1 MTFVAPWA
9 LFGLLAAA
17 IPILLH
23 LVQRREPPE
32 RAFPAVQ
39 YLQDA
44 TREHRRRLRFRHWLL
59 LVCRTL
65 LIVALVL
72 AAAGPLLRRAVP
84 LGRHAPTAMVLVID
98 NSASSAAVVDGAPL
112 VSLLVA
118 RAREVLARATP
129 ADRLWLLLADGV
141 ARPGSATE
149 LLARLDE
156 IAPLPGRLDLGAA
169 VRQGRELVRS
179 SGRPGE
185 VVLLTDA
192 QRTAVA
198 PAENGAP
205 VVVLRPSGN
214 APPNRAIASLDAGA
228 QPWGPDGG
236 RVDVAVTSDDTAA
249 VPISLEVDGQSRR
262 DALVTPGVATSLRL
276 TSPATGWRIVRT
288 LLPPDELRL
297 DDERSLAL
305 RVAPPAEV
313 SWDPT
318 DRFLAAALDVLSA
331 AGRLRPGGG
340 VRVGG
345 LGAGPSIVVPP
356 EDPALLGALNR
367 ALAARGA
374 AWRFGSVR
382 SEPVQSDS
390 SALLP
395 EAVRV
400 LRRVTL
406 EASGV
411 SADTLVTVGGEPW
424 IVRSGNLVLVG
435 SRFDPSWTDLPI
447 RAGFVPLLD
456 ALATRTVRGE
466 PVLPEAAAGA
476 PMQLPPRT
484 TAVSAANATPMPVEG
499 GAPWQ
504 PPAPG
509 VYWLLEGRDT
519 LGAVAA
525 ALDDRESRL
534 ARATDGE
541 LEAAWPGTI
550 VANLTDGAGRTFTT
564 GGRGDLRPLLLV
576 LALLCVVGESLL
588 AGARRTA
595 N

>member
-9 LFGLLAAA
+9 LVGLLAAA

-59 LVCRTL
+59 LLCRTL

-72 AAAGPLLRRAVP
+72 AAAGPLLRRTVP

-112 VSLLVA
+112 VSLLA
-118 RAREVLARATP
+118 AQAREVLGRATP
-129 ADRLWLLLADGV
+129 ADRLWLVLADGV

-149 LLARLDE
+149 LLTRLDSLQ
-156 IAPLPGRLDLGAA
+156 PLPGRLDLGAA
-169 VRQGRELVRS
+169 VRQGRELIRG
-179 SGRPGE
+179 SGRTGE
-185 VVLLTDA
+185 VVILTDA
-192 QRTAVA
+192 QRTAVS
-198 PAENGAP
+198 PAADGAAL
-205 VVVLRPSGN
+205 VVLRPEGA
-214 APPNRAIASLDAGA
+214 APMNRALSALDAGA

-236 RVDVAVTSDDTAA
+236 RVDVSVSSDDTAA
-249 VPISLEVDGQSRR
+249 VPVSLEVDGQPRR
-262 DALVTPGVATSLRL
+262 DALVTPGVSSSLRL
-276 TSPATGWRIVRT
+276 PSPPTGWRVLRT

-305 RVAPPAEV
+305 RIAPPAEV
-313 SWDPT
+313 NWDPS
-318 DRFLAAALDVLSA
+318 DRFLSAALDVLSS
-331 AGRLRPGGG
+331 AGRLRAGGG

-345 LGAGPSIVVPP
+345 LGGGASIVVPP

-367 ALAARGA
+367 SLAARGSTWRYA
-374 AWRFGSVR
+374 AVR
-382 SEPVQSDS
+382 NEPVQSDS
-390 SALLP
+390 GALLP
-395 EAVRV
+395 ERV
-400 LRRVTL
+400 AITRRVAL
-406 EASGV
+406 EAS
-411 SADTLVTVGGEPW
+411 SSPADTLATVGGAPW
-424 IVRSGNLVLVG
+424 IVRSGNLVLLG
-435 SRFDPSWTDLPI
+435 SRFDPAWTDLPI

-456 ALATRTVRGE
+456 ALTTRTVRGE

-476 PMQLPPRT
+476 PMPLPPRT
-484 TAVSAANATPMPVEG
+484 TAISAANGEPTPVEG
-499 GAPWQ
+499 GAPWR
-504 PPAPG
+504 PPTPG

-519 LGAVAA
+519 LGAVTAT
-525 ALDDRESRL
+525 LDARESRL

-541 LEAAWPGTI
+541 LEAAWPGI
-550 VANLTDGAGRTFTT
+550 VVASLSDGATRTFTT

-588 AGARRTA
+588 AGGRRTA

>member
-9 LFGLLAAA
+9 LLGLLAAA

-59 LVCRTL
+59 LACRTL

-72 AAAGPLLRRAVP
+72 AAAGPLLRRSVP

-98 NSASSAAVVDGAPL
+98 NSASSGAVVDGAPL

-118 RAREVLARATP
+118 QARDVLSRATP
-129 ADRLWLLLADGV
+129 ADRLWLVLADGV
-141 ARPGSATE
+141 ARPGSAAE
-149 LLARLDE
+149 LLARLDGVT
-156 IAPLPGRLDLGAA
+156 ALPGRLDLGAA
-169 VRQGRELVRS
+169 VRQGRELIRS

-192 QRTAVA
+192 QLTAVA
-198 PAENGAP
+198 PADDGRG
-205 VVVLRPSGN
+205 VVVLRPAGG
-214 APPNRAIASLDAGA
+214 APPNRAVASLHAGA

-236 RVDVAVTSDDTAA
+236 RIDVAVLSDDTAA
-249 VPISLEVDGQSRR
+249 VPVSLEVDGQSRR
-262 DALVTPGVATSLRL
+262 DALVTPGLPVSLRL
-276 TSPATGWRIVRT
+276 PSPATGWRVLRT

-305 RVAPPAEV
+305 RVAPPAAV
-313 SWDPT
+313 NWDPS

-340 VRVGG
+340 VRVGA

-367 ALAARGA
+367 SLAARGST
-374 AWRFGSVR
+374 WRYGAVQQA
-382 SEPVQSDS
+382 PAQSDS
-390 SALLP
+390 GGLLG
-395 EAVRV
+395 ERVQV

-406 EASGV
+406 EATASP
-411 SADTLVTVGGEPW
+411 ADTLVSVGGAPW
-424 IVRSGNLVLVG
+424 IVRSGDLVLVG
-435 SRFDPSWTDLPI
+435 SRFDPAWTDLPI

-456 ALATRTVRGE
+456 ALTTRTVRGE
-466 PVLPEAAAGA
+466 PALPEAPAGA
-476 PMQLPPRT
+476 PMALPPRT
-484 TAVSAANATPMPVEG
+484 SAVSAANGTPTPVEG
-499 GAPWQ
+499 GAPWL

-509 VYWLLEGRDT
+509 VFWLLDGRDT
-519 LGAVAA
+519 LGAVTAT
-525 ALDDRESRL
+525 LDERESRL
-534 ARATDGE
+534 ARASDNE
-541 LEAAWPGTI
+541 LAAAWPGSI
-550 VANLTDGAGRTFTT
+550 VANLTGGAARTFTT

-576 LALLCVVGESLL
+576 LALLCVIGESFL
-588 AGARRTA
+588 AGARRNTI
-595 N
+595 